1 MMNSQPTLEFAAS
14 DEIAGFRL
22 KRLELYNW
30 GTFHNHVWSL
40 NPEGRNILVTGDI
53 GSGKSTLIDAIT
65 TLLVPPARITYNKA
79 AGADKSERTLRTY
92 VLGYYKSERS
102 DTGLSSKPVALRD
115 NNSYSVI
122 LGVFENSGFSQTITL
137 AQVFCCRET
146 TGQPDRFYA
155 IAPQDLTLKEHF
167 ANFGNELGN
176 LKKRLKSSCKA
187 SIYDTFAG
195 YSGEF
200 KRLFGI
206 GSDQALE
213 LFNQTVSMKSVGNL
227 TGFVREHM
235 LQEFDVSGKIEQLL
249 HHYDDLNRAHE
260 TVLKARSQ
268 IEKLT
273 IIAASCDRQ
282 ESINRRITAMRQ
294 NREQLRSFFALKKLE
309 MLQIEE
315 QSLQTQIAELG
326 EKIESLKTIGG
337 RLQGERDDLKQQI
350 ATNGGDRIERIKA
363 LVSEKNLA
371 KEKTQKKADAYGR
384 FASLAGL
391 DIPDNLDSFLA
402 NRRRIDELLPACRKR
417 DEDLQGQITDQAV
430 ELRKH
435 QTEQKSLSEEIES
448 LKKRRSNIPGL
459 QISIR
464 NALCSSLAIEET
476 QVPFVGELIQVRESE
491 KVWEGAIER
500 LLHNFGLSLLVPDK
514 LYAKVAEWVDKT
526 DLHGRIVYFRVKE
539 EVVGVASELHPDSL
553 VKKLEIKADSEF
565 YGWLERELGKRFD
578 YACCE
583 NIERFRRE
591 HQAITRN
598 GQSKSGGQ
606 RHEKDDRHSIA
617 DRSRY
622 VLGWSNEAKIR
633 ALAADLQR
641 VTTKITSTSSSLAA
655 LQKERINNQNT
666 KSAYESLLVYEHFSD
681 IDWQQIARE
690 IADLDRERQQLE
702 ESSDTLRQLSHK
714 LQEIEGKITSNQDKL
729 DAASNARS
737 KSEERQSI
745 NKQKIEDTSAI
756 VEAVPQQER
765 PELCA
770 RIGQLCEELKPGE
783 TLNLRNCEAFEGTLR
798 EHLQGHID
806 SDARRLKTVE
816 EQIVQLM
823 QDYRRDYPIE
833 TQEFDARVEAAGEY
847 REILRKLVEDSLPAF
862 EERFKKL
869 LNENTINEIANFNT
883 QLNLECQNIKE
894 RIGKINHSLAQIE
907 YNPGRYIR
915 LEDQQAPDAD
925 IRDFRQELRACTEGT
940 LTGSEDEHYAE
951 SKFMRV
957 KAIIERFRGRE
968 GLADSD
974 LRWRRKVTDVR
985 NWFVFAAS
993 ERWNEDNS
1001 EYEHYTDS
1009 GGKSGGQK
1017 EKLAY
1022 TVLAASLAYQFG
1034 LERGVVRSR
1043 SFRFVV
1049 IDEAFGRGSEESTR
1063 YGLELFRQMNLQLLV
1078 VTPLQ
1083 KIHIIEPYVES
1094 VGFVYGNDSRESMLR
1109 NLTISEYREEREARA
1124 R

>member
-1 MMNSQPTLEFAAS
+1 
-14 DEIAGFRL
+14 
-22 KRLELYNW
+22 
-30 GTFHNHVWSL
+30 
-40 NPEGRNILVTGDI
+40 
-53 GSGKSTLIDAIT
+53 
-65 TLLVPPARITYNKA
+65 
-79 AGADKSERTLRTY
+79 
-92 VLGYYKSERS
+92 
-102 DTGLSSKPVALRD
+102 
-115 NNSYSVI
+115 
-122 LGVFENSGFSQTITL
+122 
-137 AQVFCCRET
+137 
-146 TGQPDRFYA
+146 
-155 IAPQDLTLKEHF
+155 
-167 ANFGNELGN
+167 
-176 LKKRLKSSCKA
+176 
-187 SIYDTFAG
+187 
-195 YSGEF
+195 
-200 KRLFGI
+200 
-206 GSDQALE
+206 
-213 LFNQTVSMKSVGNL
+213 
-227 TGFVREHM
+227 M
-235 LQEFDVSGKIEQLL
+235 LQEFDVSAKIEQLM

-282 ESINRRITAMRQ
+282 ESINQRITAMRQ

-337 RLQGERDDLKQQI
+337 RLQGDRDDLKQQI
-350 ATNGGDRIERIKA
+350 ATKGGDRIERLKA

-371 KEKTQKKADAYGR
+371 KEMTRKKADAYGR
-384 FASLAGL
+384 FARLAGFE
-391 DIPDNLDSFLA
+391 IPDNLDSFLA

-417 DEDLQGQITDQAV
+417 DEELQTRFTDQTID
-430 ELRKH
+430 LRKH
-435 QTEQKSLSEEIES
+435 QAEHKNLSEEIES
-448 LKKRRSNIPGL
+448 LKRRRSNIPGL

-476 QVPFVGELIQVRESE
+476 QLPFVGELIQVRESE
-491 KVWEGAIER
+491 KAWEGAIER

-539 EVVGVASELHPDSL
+539 EAVGVASELHPDSL

-565 YGWLERELGKRFD
+565 YGWLERELGRRFD

-633 ALAADLQR
+633 ALAADLKR
-641 VTTKITSTSSSLAA
+641 VNTKIDAISSSLAA

-666 KSAYESLLVYEHFSD
+666 KSAYESMLVYEHFSD

-690 IADLDRERQQLE
+690 IADLDKERQQLE
-702 ESSDTLRQLSHK
+702 ESSDTLKQLSIK
-714 LQEIEGKITSNQDKL
+714 LQETEGKIASNQDKL
-729 DAASNARS
+729 DAASNTRS

-783 TLNLRNCEAFEGTLR
+783 TLTLRNCESFEGALR
-798 EHLQGHID
+798 EHLQSRID

-823 QDYRRDYPIE
+823 QDYRRDYPVE

-925 IRDFRQELRACTEGT
+925 IRDFKQELRACTEGT
-940 LTGSEDEHYAE
+940 LTGNEDEHYAE
-951 SKFMRV
+951 GKFMRV

-993 ERWNEDNS
+993 ERWNEDNT

-1049 IDEAFGRGSEESTR
+1049 IDEAFSRGSEESTR

-1109 NLTISEYREEREARA
+1109 NLTIAEYREEREARA

>member
-40 NPEGRNILVTGDI
+40 NPEGRNILLTGDI

-115 NNSYSVI
+115 NNNYSAI
-122 LGVFENSGFSQTITL
+122 LGVFENAGFSQTISL
-137 AQVFCCRET
+137 AQVFCCREAS
-146 TGQPDRFYA
+146 GQPDRFYVV
-155 IAPQDLTLKEHF
+155 APQALTLKEHF
-167 ANFGNELGN
+167 ANFGSELGS
-176 LKKRLKSSCKA
+176 LKKKLKSSCKA
-187 SIYDTFAG
+187 TIFESFAG

-235 LQEFDVSGKIEQLL
+235 LQEFDVSVRIEQLL

-273 IIAASCDRQ
+273 AIAAGCDRQ
-282 ESINRRITAMRQ
+282 ESINRHITAMRHD
-294 NREQLRSFFALKKLE
+294 REQLRNFFALKKLE
-309 MLQIEE
+309 LLQIEE
-315 QSLQTQIAELG
+315 RSLQTQIAELG
-326 EKIESLKTIGG
+326 EKIENLKTMGS
-337 RLQGERDDLKQQI
+337 RLQGERDELKQQI

-371 KEKTQKKADAYGR
+371 KEKTQKKAETYGR
-384 FASLAGL
+384 FARLADF
-391 DIPDNLDSFLA
+391 DIPDSIDGFLA
-402 NRRRIDELLPACRKR
+402 NRRRIEEMLPACCKH
-417 DEDLQGQITDQAV
+417 DEELQTRFTDHTIDLRNHQA
-430 ELRKH
+430 EHKN
-435 QTEQKSLSEEIES
+435 LSEEIQS
-448 LKKRRSNIPGL
+448 LKRRRSNISGL

-464 NALCSSLAIEET
+464 NALCSSLAIEEK
-476 QVPFVGELIQVRESE
+476 QIPFVGELIQVRESE
-491 KVWEGAIER
+491 KAWEGAIER

-514 LYAKVAEWVDKT
+514 LYAKVSEWVDKT

-539 EVVGVASELHPDSL
+539 EGGSVANELHPESL

-565 YGWLERELGKRFD
+565 YGWLEKELGKRFD

-606 RHEKDDRHSIA
+606 RHEKDDRHNIA

-622 VLGWSNEAKIR
+622 ILGWSNEAKIK
-633 ALAADLQR
+633 ALSADLQR
-641 VTTKITSTSSSLAA
+641 ITTKINSITSSLAD
-655 LQKERINNQNT
+655 LQKERNNNQNT
-666 KSAYESLLVYEHFSD
+666 KRAFESLLVYEHFSD
-681 IDWQQIARE
+681 IDWHQIARE
-690 IADLDRERQQLE
+690 IDDLEKERQQLE
-702 ESSDTLRQLSHK
+702 ESSDTLRQLSLK
-714 LQEIEGKITSNQDKL
+714 LLEIEGKILSNQDKL
-729 DAASNARS
+729 DAANNACS
-737 KSEERQSI
+737 KGEERLSI

-756 VEAVPQQER
+756 VEAVPQSER
-765 PELCA
+765 HEVCT
-770 RIGQLCEELKPGE
+770 RIGRLCEELKPGE
-783 TLNLRNCEAFEGTLR
+783 TLALRNCEGFESALR
-798 EHLQGHID
+798 EHLQSRID
-806 SDARRLKTVE
+806 SDARRLKAVE

-847 REILRKLVEDSLPAF
+847 RESLRRLVEDSLPEF
-862 EERFKKL
+862 EERFKRL

-883 QLNLECQNIKE
+883 QLNLECQKIKE
-894 RIGKINHSLAQIE
+894 RIGKINNSLAQIE

-915 LEDQQAPDAD
+915 LEDQHAPDAD

-940 LTGSEDEHYAE
+940 LTGNEDEQYAE
-951 SKFMRV
+951 GKFMRV
-957 KAIIERFRGRE
+957 KTIIERFRGRE
-968 GLADSD
+968 GLTDSD

-985 NWFVFAAS
+985 NWFIFAAS
-993 ERWNEDNS
+993 ERWNEDGS

-1034 LERGVVRSR
+1034 LERGAVRSR

-1063 YGLELFRQMNLQLLV
+1063 YGLELFRQLNLQLLV